1 MDILFIVDPIDSF
14 NISKDSSYAMMR
26 EAQRRGHTVFA
37 CGLSAM
43 RWSQHAGREQPDGV
57 QARVQHLHLLPLSA
71 TGVADAV
78 DVVDANRTASQ
89 PAAWYTVAG
98 TAQRSLAEFDAVIM
112 RKDPPFD
119 SEYYYATCLLS
130 QAEREGARVFN
141 TGAAIRN
148 HSEKL
153 ALMEFA
159 QYAAATLVS
168 RDAAVL
174 KAFHAE
180 HRDVIFKPLDGMGG
194 AGVFRVKPDALNLGS
209 VLEQLTHNGQ
219 QSIMAQ
225 RYLPEITAGDKRVLI
240 IDGQPVPFALARI
253 PQGTDIRGNLAAGA
267 KGVAQPLSDYE
278 REIARN
284 IGSVLA
290 PRGLFLIGLDIIGDC
305 VTEINVTSPTC
316 FQEIMAQTDCDVAKR
331 FTDALENR
339 IMEQ

>member
-1 MDILFIVDPIDSF
+1 MDILFIVDPIDGF
-14 NISKDSSYAMMR
+14 NIAKDSSYAMMR
-26 EAQRRGHTVFA
+26 EAQWRGHTVSV
-37 CGLSAM
+37 CGLPDM
-43 RWSQHAGREQPDGV
+43 RWSGGAVHSQPDGGVRACV
-57 QARVQHLHLLPLSA
+57 QQLELVQPDGGGRIDRQPWYRS
-71 TGVADAV
+71 VA
-78 DVVDANRTASQ
+78 
-89 PAAWYTVAG
+89 
-98 TAQRSLAEFDAVIM
+98 TAQRRLADFDAVIM

-159 QYAAATLVS
+159 QYAAPTLVS

-267 KGVAQPLSDYE
+267 KGVAQPLSDHE